1 MKTNSQ
7 YEELEASRNYWRD
20 NANKAYREY
29 LISIAADLGNIN
41 DFLRDQC
48 YGPWKVIDT
57 TTHKDGTIV
66 ETAQRVVKKVKHD

>member
-1 MKTNSQ
+1 MWISK
-7 YEELEASRNYWRD
+7 EEYYRLCQLDRHCESEVSSYLLEIRNRV
-20 NANKAYREY
+20 
-29 LISIAADLGNIN
+29 SDLKDHLFNT
-41 DFLRDQC
+41 C